1 MRKLCLIICLSLLS
15 SMFHA
20 VAMPV
25 EAHQMEQTDAVN
37 QSHAPHE
44 CDETPTP
51 SISKQCKLNGHIC
64 CLGITAAIA
73 NKATQNSNPAQLF
86 NAFSKTLALNIFPNR
101 RFKPPKKS
109 LQS

>member
-1 MRKLCLIICLSLLS
+1 
-15 SMFHA
+15 MFHA

-25 EAHQMEQTDAVN
+25 EAHQMAQTDAMT
-37 QSHAPHE
+37 QSHASHE
-44 CDETPTP
+44 CDETPSSST
-51 SISKQCKLNGHIC
+51 SKQCKLNGHIC

-73 NKATQNSNPAQLF
+73 NKVTQDSNTAQLI
-86 NAFSKTLALNIFPNR
+86 NALSKTLALKIFPDK

>member
-1 MRKLCLIICLSLLS
+1 
-15 SMFHA
+15 MFHA

-25 EAHQMEQTDAVN
+25 ETFHLAQTDVVI
-37 QSHAPHE
+37 QSHSSHG
-44 CDETPTP
+44 CDETPT
-51 SISKQCKLNGHIC
+51 SSTSSKQCKLNGHIC

-73 NKATQNSNPAQLF
+73 NKVTQDSNPAELF
-86 NAFSKTLALNIFPNR
+86 NAFSKTLALNIFPDK

>member
-1 MRKLCLIICLSLLS
+1 
-15 SMFHA
+15 MFHA

-25 EAHQMEQTDAVN
+25 EAHQMAQTDAMT
-37 QSHAPHE
+37 QSHAFHE
-44 CDETPTP
+44 CEETPTP
-51 SISKQCKLNGHIC
+51 STSSKQCKLNGHIC

-73 NKATQNSNPAQLF
+73 TKVTQDSNPAELF
-86 NAFSKTLALNIFPNR
+86 NAFSKTLALNNFPDK

>member
-1 MRKLCLIICLSLLS
+1 
-15 SMFHA
+15 MFHA

-25 EAHQMEQTDAVN
+25 EAHQMAQTDAMT
-37 QSHAPHE
+37 QSHASHA

-51 SISKQCKLNGHIC
+51 SISKQCKLSGHIC

-73 NKATQNSNPAQLF
+73 NEVTQDSNPAQLF
-86 NAFSKTLALNIFPNR
+86 NAFSKTLVLNIFQDK

>member
-1 MRKLCLIICLSLLS
+1 
-15 SMFHA
+15 MFHA

-25 EAHQMEQTDAVN
+25 EAHQTAPTDAMT
-37 QSHAPHE
+37 QSQASHE

-51 SISKQCKLNGHIC
+51 STSKQCKLNGHIC

-73 NKATQNSNPAQLF
+73 NKVTQDSTSAQLF
-86 NAFSKTLALNIFPNR
+86 NVFAETLTLKIYPDK
-101 RFKPPKKS
+101 RFKPPKKC

>member
-1 MRKLCLIICLSLLS
+1 
-15 SMFHA
+15 MFHA

-25 EAHQMEQTDAVN
+25 EAHQMAQTDAMT
-37 QSHAPHE
+37 QSHASHE
-44 CDETPTP
+44 CDETPSSST
-51 SISKQCKLNGHIC
+51 SKQCKLNGHIC

-73 NKATQNSNPAQLF
+73 NKVTQDSNAAELF
-86 NAFSKTLALNIFPNR
+86 NAFSITLALNIFPDK

>member
-1 MRKLCLIICLSLLS
+1 
-15 SMFHA
+15 MFHA

-25 EAHQMEQTDAVN
+25 EAHQMAQTDAMT
-37 QSHAPHE
+37 QSHASHA
-44 CDETPTP
+44 CDETPIP

-73 NKATQNSNPAQLF
+73 NKVTQDSNPAQLF
-86 NAFSKTLALNIFPNR
+86 NAFSKTLALNIFPDK